1 MTGAG
6 NAEHW
11 ETVRERETSSR
22 ACVKENYSESI
33 EQIQPKQN
41 SRRTKK
47 SQAACLRSGSDD
59 TEVRFRDFRKEARIF
74 HKVKSFLREFDPGSG

>member
-1 MTGAG
+1 MTGAS

-47 SQAACLRSGSDD
+47 SQAAYLRSGSDD
-59 TEVRFRDFRKEARIF
+59 TEVNEQINICRI
-74 HKVKSFLREFDPGSG
+74 HEVKSFLREFDPGSG

>member
-11 ETVRERETSSR
+11 ETVREREALLR

-47 SQAACLRSGSDD
+47 SQAAYLRSGSDD
-59 TEVRFRDFRKEARIF
+59 TEVNEQINICKVHE
-74 HKVKSFLREFDPGSG
+74 VKSFLREFDPGSG

>member
-59 TEVRFRDFRKEARIF
+59 TEVRFRDSRREARIF
-74 HKVKSFLREFDPGSG
+74 REVKSFLREFDPGSG

>member
-1 MTGAG
+1 MRSIGKPYVS
-6 NAEHW
+6 EKLCF
-11 ETVRERETSSR
+11 EPMY
-22 ACVKENYSESI
+22 KENYSESI

-59 TEVRFRDFRKEARIF
+59 TEVNEQINICRVHE
-74 HKVKSFLREFDPGSG
+74 VKSFLREFDPGSG

>member
-1 MTGAG
+1 MTGAC

-74 HKVKSFLREFDPGSG
+74 HEVKSFLREFDPGSG

>member
-1 MTGAG
+1 MTGAS

-47 SQAACLRSGSDD
+47 SQAAYLRSGSDD
-59 TEVRFRDFRKEARIF
+59 TEVNEQINICRVHE
-74 HKVKSFLREFDPGSG
+74 VKSFLREFDPGSG

>member
-59 TEVRFRDFRKEARIF
+59 TEVNKQINICKV
-74 HKVKSFLREFDPGSG
+74 HGVKSFLREFDPGSG

>member
-1 MTGAG
+1 MTGAC

-11 ETVRERETSSR
+11 ETVRERET
-22 ACVKENYSESI
+22 CLEPMYKENYSESI

-47 SQAACLRSGSDD
+47 SQAAYLRSGSDD
-59 TEVRFRDFRKEARIF
+59 TEVNEQINICRVHE
-74 HKVKSFLREFDPGSG
+74 VKSFLREFDPGSG